1 MATESVA
8 TDLCIPLRTVGEDG
22 LNASRPYATAAFDL
36 IRGVEGMADEVF
48 AVAVNAD
55 CNARSVGVSHPDF
68 AAMIQAPG
76 TLGPFAKTEDGEVLG
91 RQMAQIEARLP
102 EAHSAAQAAG
112 VAGF

>member
-8 TDLCIPLRTVGEDG
+8 TDLRIPLRTGGENC

-36 IRGVEGMADEVF
+36 IRGIEGMGDQVF
-48 AVAVNAD
+48 EVAVNAD
-55 CNARSVGVSHPDF
+55 CNARSVGASHPDF
-68 AAMIQAPG
+68 AAVIQAPG
-76 TLGPFAKTEDGEVLG
+76 SLGPFAKTEDSGVLG

-112 VAGF
+112 VVAF